1 MPRLRDI
8 VTERP
13 AILFVGIN
21 PGDTSGKV
29 GHHFAGPG
37 NPFWRLLHAA
47 GITPIELRADED
59 HRLVEFGY
67 ALTNLCPRTTKSA
80 AELTRDELVA
90 GAGALRKKIRAMRP
104 TVVALVGV
112 TLYPIVC
119 KRERGAPK
127 PPPGPGAKPEL
138 IEGARLFVVPNP
150 SGLNASF
157 PTFDAK
163 LRWFRQLAEFAGVV
177 TPAPGIGK
185 PSAISK

>member
-1 MPRLRDI
+1 MPRPRD
-8 VTERP
+8 VVAERP
-13 AILFVGIN
+13 TILFVGIN

-37 NPFWRLLHAA
+37 NPFWRLLYAA
-47 GITPIELRADED
+47 GLTPVVLRADED
-59 HRLVEFGY
+59 QRLAEFGY
-67 ALTNLCPRTTKSA
+67 ALTNLCARPSKTA
-80 AELTRDELVA
+80 AELTRDELA
-90 GAGALRKKIRAMRP
+90 KGAAQLRKKVRAMEPR
-104 TVVALVGV
+104 VVALVGV

-127 PPPGPGAKPEL
+127 LLPGPGAKPEA

-157 PTFDAK
+157 PTFEAK
-163 LRWFRQLAEFAGVV
+163 LPWFRQLAEFAGV
-177 TPAPGIGK
+177 GN

>member
-1 MPRLRDI
+1 MARPRDVI
-8 VTERP
+8 VERP
-13 AILFVGIN
+13 RILFVGIN
-21 PGDTSGKV
+21 PGETSGKV

-47 GITPIELRADED
+47 GLTPIELRADED
-59 HRLVEFGY
+59 QRLAEFGY
-67 ALTNLCPRTTKSA
+67 GLVNLCTRPTKTA
-80 AELTRDELVA
+80 AELTRDELA
-90 GAGALRKKIRAMRP
+90 RGAEQLRKKVRGMQPA
-104 TVVALVGV
+104 VVALVGV

-127 PPPGPGAKPEL
+127 LPPGPGAKPER

-163 LRWFRQLAEFAGVV
+163 LPWFRQLAEFAG
-177 TPAPGIGK
+177 APDVGGAGK
-185 PSAISK
+185 PSAMSK